1 MSKNTIGRPTTP
13 KVSRGPQ
20 EPDRAADRGADAQS
34 TGKSKKSDKASDK
47 KSVKAP
53 PQRPQRPQ
61 RMGGAQGG
69 GAAQGAG
76 GAQAAGAD
84 AEAGEAQG
92 ASGVG
97 SVDGGDNDKRRHV
110 DTAHLEHKE
119 EVKEHVDE
127 GHETAATGA
136 DAIKRS
142 KGSGDMG
149 GGDGFEG
156 GKDQREAYER
166 YMKGNVANDKERF
179 DELRSKGTRD
189 DFRPDRPA
197 AEVEALGTPRA
208 TAHVV
213 RLYDAWTLAGM
224 GREEA
229 VQKAAAFLADFTSVT
244 NIRKVLA
251 ELENKPIRDVYPLEV
266 LMRMLEQR
274 PDLLP
279 GVRQGSV
286 LGPELKDEAR
296 KILAGHAHTITVPN
310 DVRVKSFALLGG
322 GRPGYEFQP
331 HKDEGKY
338 TLLVD
343 TPGHH
348 TFALLAAPLQQLGRI
363 QRETAEAIL
372 EVFTVTV
379 FAMDKKGEPLTP
391 EEWATRMELEDEG
404 DVEGNVVGE
413 DDDDAAPQESEKP
426 LAEVELAPILPIQI
440 RKALETITRDENA
453 NLSAGAAVTT
463 YSWDASFYRPG
474 GPVGFEPILHLV
486 VKNAGPFDQA
496 WIRAREALAAKQ
508 KEFEP
513 SRAPVTQEDF
523 TAALRKARV
532 R

>member
-1 MSKNTIGRPTTP
+1 MNKNTIGRA
-13 KVSRGPQ
+13 GPS
-20 EPDRAADRGADAQS
+20 PLPRAGGGGGDDGGDAGADAPGAQAPATS
-34 TGKSKKSDKASDK
+34 TGGAKKSSKPDKG
-47 KSVKAP
+47 VKTGKAA
-53 PQRPQRPQ
+53 RPHRHRPH
-61 RMGGAQGG
+61 GGG
-69 GAAQGAG
+69 GAHGAGAAGAAGGEAGEGGEAQGAG
-76 GAQAAGAD
+76 GIG
-84 AEAGEAQG
+84 
-92 ASGVG
+92 GVE
-97 SVDGGDNDKRRHV
+97 GGDNDKHRHV
-110 DTAHLEHKE
+110 ETPHADAND
-119 EVKEHVDE
+119 EVKEHTDE

-142 KGSGDMG
+142 KGSQTG
-149 GGDGFEG
+149 GGDGFEQ

-166 YMKGNVANDKERF
+166 YLKGNVANDKQRF
-179 DELRSKGTRD
+179 DELRSKGTKD
-189 DFRPDRPA
+189 DFRVDRPP

-208 TAHVV
+208 TAHLV

-229 VQKAAAFLADFTSVT
+229 VQKAASFLAGFTNVG

-266 LMRMLEQR
+266 LMRMLEER
-274 PDLLP
+274 PELLP

-286 LGPELKDEAR
+286 LGPELRDESR
-296 KILAGHAHTITVPN
+296 KVLAGHAHTITVPN
-310 DVRVKSFALLGG
+310 DVRLKSFALLGG

-363 QRETAEAIL
+363 QRETSEAIL

-391 EEWATRMELEDEG
+391 EEWAARMELDDEG
-404 DVEGNVVGE
+404 DDEAASGDGDE
-413 DDDDAAPQESEKP
+413 SEAPQ
-426 LAEVELAPILPIQI
+426 AEVELAPNLPVQI
-440 RKALETITRDENA
+440 RRALDTITRDDNA

-474 GPVGFEPILHLV
+474 GPMGFDPILHLV

-496 WIRAREALAAKQ
+496 WMRAREALAAKQ